1 MAKATIL
8 QGRGWSSASTRLLPI
23 VGGCVWLLLLYLLSG
38 AEMLQW
44 GGQAV
49 LRAILPLGAGVA
61 LSILPGLALL
71 RALWPDDTASWAEE
85 LGLAWGISV
94 ALPPLLLQFTT
105 LVGLRWNLWSS
116 WAYLLVAAV
125 MLVWLQRRDP
135 RPRLGARRTVGA
147 WHALL
152 LMGMLVIGLLVRL
165 YAVRDLPVGMWGDS
179 YHHTMIAQLLV
190 DHGGLFTSWEPYAPL
205 TTFTYHFGFHANAA
219 FFHWLTGVPVT
230 HSVVIMGQVLNAASL
245 AVAYALATRFTGNQW
260 VGLWAV
266 ALTGFANRQPA
277 YYVNWGRYTQLTG
290 HLILAAVLICWWA
303 VLEHERWNWRR
314 IVLAAIVT
322 ASLMLTHY
330 IVTIFAALFLAV
342 YVLVLILRSPRRVVV
357 LHTLGRSA
365 ATAVLAL
372 VLAAPWLSR
381 TLTGFLGRNLGGQV
395 KQSAAVAALNSE
407 SALVA
412 IAPASLSTVLLVLT
426 VVGLLLAL
434 ARRDWRVALF
444 AVWSQLL
451 VLSVVPHIFSLPGTG
466 VITQFT
472 AYIAL
477 YVTAI
482 PLAAYAFGFGQR
494 WLDAVKPRLGLW
506 CAGCVMA
513 GLSIWSVGWQQR
525 IIDPTFQL
533 FTPADAQ
540 AMTWIKQAT
549 PPDAR
554 FAVNMMPA
562 YGNTLFAGT
571 DGGWWITLLTGR
583 ETTLPP
589 ITYGSEHGP
598 TPDYYR
604 KVNALGFALRE
615 HPLPAAEG
623 IQLLRDNG
631 IRYVYSGAHVGQPD
645 PIDVGALR
653 AHSAFRVVYARDGVT
668 IFELVQE

>member
-8 QGRGWSSASTRLLPI
+8 QGRRWSSADTLLPI
-23 VGGCVWLLLLYLLSG
+23 VGGCVWLLLLNLITG

-44 GGQAV
+44 GGRAA
-49 LRAILPLGAGVA
+49 LRALLPLCGGIA
-61 LSILPGLALL
+61 LSILPGLVLL
-71 RALWPDDTASWAEE
+71 RVLWPDDTASWAEE

-94 ALPPLLLQFTT
+94 ALPPLLLQCAT
-105 LVGLRWNLWSS
+105 LVGLRWNAWSS
-116 WAYLLVAAV
+116 WAYLILAATT
-125 MLVWLQRRDP
+125 LVWLQRRQV
-135 RPRLGARRTVGA
+135 RSRLSVRRTVDV

-152 LMGMLVIGLLVRL
+152 LVGMLAIGLLVRL

-230 HSVVIMGQVLNAASL
+230 QSVVIMGQVLNAASL
-245 AVAYALATRFTGNQW
+245 AVAYALATRFTGSQW
-260 VGLWAV
+260 AGLWAA

-290 HLILAAVLICWWA
+290 HLILGAVLICWWA

-330 IVTIFAALFLAV
+330 IVTIFAALFLAA
-342 YVLVLILRSPRRVVV
+342 YVLVLILRSPRRTVM
-357 LHTLGRSA
+357 LQTLGRSA
-365 ATAVLAL
+365 ATGALAL
-372 VLAAPWLSR
+372 VFAAPWLGR
-381 TLTGFLGRNLGGQV
+381 TLTGFLGRNLGDQV
-395 KQSAAVAALNSE
+395 KRPAAVAALNSE

-426 VVGLLLAL
+426 VVGLLIAL
-434 ARRDWRVALF
+434 ARRDWRTALF

-494 WLDAVKPRLGLW
+494 LLDAARPQLGLW
-506 CAGCVMA
+506 FAGCVVA
-513 GLSIWSVGWQQR
+513 ALTIWSVGWQQR

-604 KVNALGFALRE
+604 NVNALGFALRE
-615 HPLPAAEG
+615 HPLPTAEG
-623 IQLLRDNG
+623 VQLLRDNG
-631 IRYVYSGAHVGQPD
+631 IRYVYTGAHVGQPD
-645 PIDVGALR
+645 PIDAGALR
-653 AHSAFRVVYARDGVT
+653 TDPAFNVVYDHDGVT
-668 IFELVQE
+668 IFELEQE